1 MEFTSYRRVIL
12 RTEFYIFRHGETEL
26 NRQKR
31 WQGSGMDYDLT
42 ENGIVQAQKLAA
54 KLQGKG
60 IEIIFSSPL
69 RRAFHTAEIAAAVF
83 GVPVAVENDLR
94 ECFYGEAEGR
104 LIADLQREVP
114 QIVNNWNR
122 PQFWDLRFEGGESKG
137 EALQRVLAVLERLAK
152 ENADVIGIA
161 IHGGTMAS
169 LLNYFGFEFE
179 TVPNCGAFHLIYEN
193 GKGTVNGGIF

>member
-1 MEFTSYRRVIL
+1 M

-69 RRAFHTAEIAAAVF
+69 RRAFHTAKIAAAVL
-83 GVPVAVENDLR
+83 GIPVAVENDLR

-122 PQFWDLRFEGGESKG
+122 PQFWDLRFEGRRE
-137 EALQRVLAVLERLAK
+137 QRRSLAT
-152 ENADVIGIA
+152 GF
-161 IHGGTMAS
+161 GG
-169 LLNYFGFEFE
+169 
-179 TVPNCGAFHLIYEN
+179 V
-193 GKGTVNGGIF
+193 GTVGERKRGCDRYRNSRRNHGIVVELFRF